1 MVWPRPHD
9 VESYIRQDKLRV
21 VLYGLGPLGAEV
33 ARIVANRHDLE
44 IVGAI
49 DSRAGLAG
57 QDLGE
62 AAAVGRTLGIPVVYD
77 PSHIL
82 NDLYADVVIHTGGE
96 SLSQVYSE
104 LLAILD
110 AEKNVIA
117 TCPELV
123 YPSYQLGE
131 IGRRLDEKAR
141 DKGVRLLGVGVDPGL
156 ALLSTAIFV
165 AINCQRLQSIRVE
178 RVIDP
183 ASRDLDAQRQA
194 GLGLTPAGF
203 EKAMASG
210 ELGFRGLEQATALIA
225 ETLGWQLERI
235 VASAQPVLAKDRV
248 RTEFF
253 SIEKGNVAGLRQSV
267 RGVAGGREVI
277 QLDVEA
283 SLSPKERRD
292 LVRIEGTPPL
302 EISIAGGLGGP
313 EAAAA
318 ALINCVPVLAD
329 HRMPT
334 GLMTL
339 KDLPLTPYLKPS
351 QRLRA
356 DFSEV

>member
-1 MVWPRPHD
+1 MSPVSFAWEGVGGNLVWPRPHD

-49 DSRAGLAG
+49 DPRAGLAG
-57 QDLGE
+57 HDLGE

-141 DKGVRLLGVGVDPGL
+141 DKGVRLLGVGVDPAAEVLEGG
-156 ALLSTAIFV
+156 A
-165 AINCQRLQSIRVE
+165 
-178 RVIDP
+178 
-183 ASRDLDAQRQA
+183 
-194 GLGLTPAGF
+194 PAG
-203 EKAMASG
+203 AAPHG
-210 ELGFRGLEQATALIA
+210 A
-225 ETLGWQLERI
+225 EGIL
-235 VASAQPVLAKDRV
+235 DRV
-248 RTEFF
+248 RM
-253 SIEKGNVAGLRQSV
+253 
-267 RGVAGGREVI
+267 
-277 QLDVEA
+277 
-283 SLSPKERRD
+283 RD
-292 LVRIEGTPPL
+292 GDPHR
-302 EISIAGGLGGP
+302 
-313 EAAAA
+313 AAARVGDEGA
-318 ALINCVPVLAD
+318 
-329 HRMPT
+329 
-334 GLMTL
+334 
-339 KDLPLTPYLKPS
+339 
-351 QRLRA
+351 
-356 DFSEV
+356 